1 MKQGMHITIIGTGNV
16 ATVLGRTIKDAGHTI
31 VQVYGRDAAK
41 AKQLAAILQAEA
53 VWPEQDSNRH
63 AGTDT
68 GVQQQAVVQPQPG
81 IQQQTGMQQSI
92 NPSADIYIIAV
103 ADAAIPQVA
112 GSLQLSGKLVVHTAG
127 SVSKDVLK
135 ACSDRYGILYPLQS
149 LRKEMQ
155 QEPVIPLLVDA
166 TNPEDLSLLQ
176 DFALTLSRQVQ
187 VAGDVDRLK
196 LHVAAVIVSN
206 FTNHLYAL
214 AEQYCVAERADFR
227 LLLPLIAEVATRLQ
241 YLSPGQAQTGPA
253 IRKDLPTIEKHL
265 ELLKH
270 HGALQ
275 DIYRIMT
282 ESIMKG

>member
-53 VWPEQDSNRH
+53 LCPGLDSNQH
-63 AGTDT
+63 ASAGTD
-68 GVQQQAVVQPQPG
+68 V
-81 IQQQTGMQQSI
+81 QQQTGGQQQTGVQQSI

-103 ADAAIPQVA
+103 ADAAIPAVA
-112 GSLQLSGKLVVHTAG
+112 AQLQLSGKLVVHTAG
-127 SVSKDVLK
+127 SVSKEVLS

-149 LRKEMQ
+149 LRREMQ

-166 TNPEDLSLLQ
+166 ANAEDLSLLQ

-187 VAGDVDRLK
+187 VAGDEERLK

-214 AEQYCVAERADFR
+214 AEQYCIAEKADFR

-253 IRKDLPTIEKHL
+253 IRKDTPTIEKHL

-275 DIYRIMT
+275 DIYKIMT
-282 ESIMKG
+282 ESITSL